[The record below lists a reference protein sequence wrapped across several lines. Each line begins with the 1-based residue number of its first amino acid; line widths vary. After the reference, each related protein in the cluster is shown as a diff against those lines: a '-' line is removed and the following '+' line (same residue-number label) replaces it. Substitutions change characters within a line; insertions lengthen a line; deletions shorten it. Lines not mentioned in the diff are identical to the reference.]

1 MTAVGWIQ
9 IVFFCL
15 LLVALTKPLGAYMAA
30 VFENRPTFLDV
41 IFSPVERLCYKA
53 CGVDVAIDMHWT
65 EYIFC
70 LLAVSCI
77 STLFTYAILQLQGFL
92 PCNPMGFSTSH
103 APAFATAVTP
113 DLAFNT
119 AVSFA
124 TNTNWQAYAGEGTFS
139 YLSQMLGLAMHN
151 WLSGASGIVVAVALI
166 RGFARRN
173 SAGVGNFWQDLIRA
187 LLYVLFPLTL
197 VVALLL
203 VSQGVIQ
210 NFSAYVVATGLEG
223 AKQTIA
229 MGPVASQ
236 EAIKMLG
243 TNGGGF
249 FNANSAHPFENP
261 TPFSDLIEMLS
272 IFVIPAALTYTF
284 GKMVKDTRQGW
295 ILLSTMFIFFLSGL
309 AICYNAEASGNPNFA
324 AFNIDSSTHNLG
336 DSGGN
341 MEGKEVRFG
350 LANSALFA
358 AVTTDASCGGVNCS
372 HDSLTPLGGL
382 VPLLNIQLGEII
394 FGGVGS
400 GLYGML
406 VFAVLTVFIAGLM
419 VGRTPEYLGKKIE
432 KKEVKMAMLYVLT
445 SAASILIFSA
455 LASVLNCP
463 LNSYWNGLGPTF
475 ANVNN
480 NGAHG
485 FSEILYAFSSATGN
499 NGSAFA
505 GLTANTP
512 FYNLTTGMAMLLGRF
527 LMMVPIMAMAGSLA
541 SKKYVP
547 PTTGTFPTNSPIF
560 VVLLSSVI
568 LIVGALTYFP
578 ALTLGPAVDHFLMW
592 QKSLS

>member
-9 IVFFCL
+9 IVLFCV
-15 LLVALTKPLGAYMAA
+15 LLVAITKPLGAYMAT
-30 VFENRPTFLDV
+30 VFENRPTNFDV
-41 IFSPVERLCYKA
+41 VFSPIERLCYKL
-53 CGVDVAIDMHWT
+53 CGVDPSVDMHWT
-65 EYIFC
+65 EYTFC
-70 LLAVSCI
+70 LLAISCV

-92 PCNPMGFSTSH
+92 PCNPMGFSTAA

-124 TNTNWQAYAGEGTFS
+124 TNTNWQSYAGEGTFS
-139 YLSQMLGLAMHN
+139 YLAQMLGLAMHN

-166 RGFARRN
+166 RGFARRG
-173 SAGVGNFWQDLIRA
+173 SAGLGNFWQDLTRA
-187 LLYVLFPLTL
+187 HLYVLFPLCF
-197 VVALLL
+197 VSALLL

-210 NFSAYVVATGLEG
+210 NFSAYALATGLEG

-236 EAIKMLG
+236 EAIKLIG

-261 TPFSDLIEMLS
+261 TPFSNLIEMLS
-272 IFVIPAALTYTF
+272 IFIIPAALTYTF
-284 GKMVKDTRQGW
+284 GSMVKDTRQGW
-295 ILLSTMFIFFLSGL
+295 ILLTTMFIFFLSGF
-309 AICYNAEASGNPNFA
+309 AICYNAEACGNPNFA
-324 AFNIDSSTHNLG
+324 AFNIDSSIHTLG

-358 AVTTDASCGGVNCS
+358 AVTTDASCGAVNCA

-382 VPLLNIQLGEII
+382 IPLLNIQLGEII

-455 LASVLNCP
+455 LASVLNYP
-463 LNSYWNGLGPTF
+463 VNSYWNAPGATF

-505 GLTANTP
+505 GLSANTP
-512 FYNLTTGMAMLLGRF
+512 FYNLTTGIAMLLGRF
-527 LMMVPIMAMAGSLA
+527 LMIVPIMAMAGSLA

-547 PTTGTFPTNSPIF
+547 PTSGTFPTNSPIF

>member
-9 IVFFCL
+9 IVLFCV
-15 LLVALTKPLGAYMAA
+15 LLVAITKPLGAHMAA
-30 VFENRPTFLDV
+30 VFENRPTFLDAV
-41 IFSPVERLCYKA
+41 FSPIERMCYKL
-53 CGVDVAIDMHWT
+53 CGVDPAVDMHWT
-65 EYIFC
+65 EYTFC
-70 LLAVSCI
+70 LLTISCA
-77 STLFTYAILQLQGFL
+77 STLFTYTILQLQGFL
-92 PCNPMGFSTSH
+92 PGNPMGFSTTS
-103 APAFATAVTP
+103 APSFATAVTP

-139 YLSQMLGLAMHN
+139 YLAQMLGLAMHN
-151 WLSGASGIVVAVALI
+151 WLSAASGIVVAVALI
-166 RGFARRN
+166 RGFVRRSSN
-173 SAGVGNFWQDLIRA
+173 GVGNFWQDLIRA
-187 LLYVLFPLTL
+187 HLYVLFPLTF

-261 TPFSDLIEMLS
+261 TPFSNFIEMLS
-272 IFVIPAALTYTF
+272 IFIIPASLTYTF
-284 GKMVKDTRQGW
+284 GRMVKDTRQGW
-295 ILLSTMFIFFLSGL
+295 ILLTTMFIFFLSGL
-309 AICYNAEASGNPNFA
+309 GICYNAEASGNPNFA
-324 AFNIDSSTHNLG
+324 AFNINGSTLSLG

-358 AVTTDASCGGVNCS
+358 TVTTDASCGGVNCS

-382 VPLLNIQLGEII
+382 IPLLNIQLGEII

-455 LASVLNCP
+455 MASVLNCP
-463 LNSYWNGLGPTF
+463 VNTYWNAPGATF

-505 GLTANTP
+505 GLSANTP
-512 FYNLTTGMAMLLGRF
+512 FYNLTTGIAMLLGRF
-527 LMMVPIMAMAGSLA
+527 LMIVPIMAMAGSLA

-547 PTTGTFPTNSPIF
+547 PTTGTFPTNSLIF